1 MDRKRSDDVYTFA
14 TLRKTV
20 AHFCLIL
27 VSICVMADLPAQNI
41 LSGQPSPF
49 GAAVPI
55 ARTKDI
61 SSCREKD
68 CDLTSAQV
76 SALYEAS
83 SFYARDMPTA
93 KEYSA
98 LVGLRNREVWVTFM
112 PLKSIITGD
121 GAARKRMYP
130 ITYRFSED
138 GKLLLGKF
146 YNR

>member
-1 MDRKRSDDVYTFA
+1 MGAY
-14 TLRKTV
+14 
-20 AHFCLIL
+20 FCLIL

-41 LSGQPSPF
+41 SSGLPSPF
-49 GAAVPI
+49 GGAVPI

-76 SALYEAS
+76 SALCEAS
-83 SFYARDMPTA
+83 SFYVRDMPMA

-112 PLKSIITGD
+112 PLKSTVTGD
-121 GAARKRMYP
+121 GVAQKRMYP
-130 ITYRFSED
+130 ITYRFSKD